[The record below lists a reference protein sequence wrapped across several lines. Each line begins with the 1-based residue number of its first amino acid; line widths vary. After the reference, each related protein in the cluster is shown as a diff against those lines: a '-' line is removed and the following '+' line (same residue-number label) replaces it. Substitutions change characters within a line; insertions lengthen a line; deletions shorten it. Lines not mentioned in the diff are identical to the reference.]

1 MRTIVSHLDILRN
14 IAAYVDIRSLS
25 LTHYESD
32 TKKPPQKFHL
42 FLSPF
47 NEKSS
52 NIKSSS
58 IEGT

>member
-32 TKKPPQKFHL
+32 TKNRHRNFIYSYRLLMKNPVILKVLQ
-42 FLSPF
+42 
-47 NEKSS
+47 
-52 NIKSSS
+52 
-58 IEGT
+58 